1 MLELRRGA
9 TNKGRGVLLAG
20 AAWLALSGA
29 AQAQQPLATIP
40 AAPAPAPAVDDGLGD
55 TGYYLESD
63 LLIRDDANQKMIAR
77 GDVEARYQG
86 RTLRA
91 DEVVYDTKAEVIT
104 AHGHVTLINADGTAQ
119 FADDMTMDKDMKAG
133 FARGVSARLDKN
145 IKIAADSAVRRN
157 EQITELNKA
166 IYTPCEVCA
175 EKPNP
180 TWSIQADKVVQD
192 KNKHLV
198 YYHGATIRLWG
209 APLMYLPVFWHP
221 DPQTERR
228 SGFLVPKIGV
238 SKKRGFVYQQPYL
251 FVLSPSQDLVV
262 TPQIN
267 TKVNPFLNA
276 QYRKR
281 FYSGYVEARFGG
293 TYDRDFDNHG
303 DRFGEATAKSY
314 ILAKGLF
321 DIDEKWKWGFT
332 AERASQALIFDDYDI
347 SDVYAQR
354 GQFTAD
360 DRRLVSQIYT
370 TRQSD
375 RSYFSASMI
384 SVQGLRVVQVDS
396 TTGLANQFENSG
408 AFPLIGPLIEG
419 RWEPESHILGGRL
432 RVQGSG
438 VVLTRAESQF
448 GESPYSYPAYKGQ
461 DGVDSTRGT
470 LQGDWRA
477 SVILGSGLRV
487 EPFAQARGD
496 AYRVKDVFLPAAA
509 LAAGDTSSINYSRG
523 LGVAGL
529 DLSMPF
535 FKPLKHGGSIVLEP
549 MVQLA
554 TGSDSSR
561 VPIVVARNT
570 VTNDGVTTT
579 TTTYFNEDSTN
590 FELDET
596 NLFDVNKSP
605 GFDLYEGGTR
615 MNLGGRATVALG
627 DGRGGS
633 LLVGRSLRTKIDPL
647 MPTRAGLDQKQSDWI
662 VAATVTP
669 IRGINAFTRA
679 RFDDKSGSLNRIEAG
694 VDASISRGFGTVRY
708 LRDNKDTSGFRQE
721 NLDFVGDLKIRDNWG
736 LTALGR
742 LSYQDGNALPIDST
756 TGKRPDS
763 AWSWTRRDLGVYYKD
778 DCIRVDVVYQN
789 EDRYTQTSDNGL
801 RLRSDKSIVLRLT
814 LATLGD
820 TLYTD

>member
-1 MLELRRGA
+1 MMELRWGA
-9 TNKGRGVLLAG
+9 KETGRAVLLAG
-20 AAWLALSGA
+20 AAWLALAAS

-91 DEVVYDTKAEVIT
+91 DEVVYDTKTEVVT
-104 AHGHVTLINADGTAQ
+104 AHGHVTLINADGTAE
-119 FADDMTMDKDMKAG
+119 FANDMTMDKDLKAG
-133 FARGVSARLDKN
+133 FARGFSARLDKN
-145 IKIAADSAVRRN
+145 IKIASDSAVRRN
-157 EQITELNKA
+157 DKITELNKA

-175 EKPNP
+175 AKPNP

-198 YYHGATIRLWG
+198 YYHGATIRVFG
-209 APLMYLPVFWHP
+209 APLMYLPIFWHP

-228 SGFLVPKIGV
+228 SGFLVPKVSV
-238 SKKRGFVYQQPYL
+238 SKKRGFVYEQPYL
-251 FVLSPSQDLVV
+251 FALSPSQDLVV
-262 TPQIN
+262 TPQFN
-267 TKVNPFLNA
+267 TKVNPFLKA

-281 FYSGYVEARFGG
+281 FYSGYVEARVGL
-293 TYDRDFDNHG
+293 TYDKDFDNHG

-321 DIDEKWKWGFT
+321 DIDEKWKWGFS

-347 SDVYAQR
+347 NEVYQQR
-354 GQFTAD
+354 GQFSAD
-360 DRRLVSQIYT
+360 DHRLMSQIYT
-370 TRQSD
+370 TRQSE
-375 RSYFSASMI
+375 RSYLSASMI
-384 SVQGLRVVQVDS
+384 SVQGLRVVQVNS
-396 TTGLANQFENSG
+396 AGLANQFENSG
-408 AFPLIGPLIEG
+408 AFPLIGPMIEG

-438 VVLTRAESQF
+438 VVLTRSESQF
-448 GESPYSYPAYKGQ
+448 GEPPYAYAAYRGQ
-461 DGVDSTRGT
+461 DGVDSARGSIK
-470 LQGDWRA
+470 GEWRA

-496 AYRVKDVFLPAAA
+496 SYRVSDVFLPTGA
-509 LAAGDTSSINYSRG
+509 LAAGDTTTNINYSRG
-523 LGVAGL
+523 LGVAGV

-535 FKPLKHGGSIVLEP
+535 FKPLKDGGSVVLEP
-549 MVQLA
+549 LVQLA

-561 VPIVVARNT
+561 VPIVVARDPAGNPI
-570 VTNDGVTTT
+570 
-579 TTTYFNEDSTN
+579 YFNEDSTN

-615 MNLGGRATVALG
+615 MNVGGRATVKFA

-633 LLVGRSLRTKIDPL
+633 VLLGRSLRTKVDPL
-647 MPTRAGLDQKQSDWI
+647 MPTRAGLDQKASDWV

-669 IRGINAFTRA
+669 IRGITAFTRA
-679 RFDDKSGSLNRIEAG
+679 RFDDDTSKLNRLEAG
-694 VDASISRGFGTVRY
+694 LDASVARGFGSLRY
-708 LRDNKDTSGFRQE
+708 LKDNKDSSGFRQE
-721 NLDFVGDLKIRDNWG
+721 NLDFVGDYKIRENWG
-736 LTALGR
+736 VTALGR
-742 LSYQDGNALPIDST
+742 LSYQDARTFGLPT
-756 TGKRPDS
+756 S
-763 AWSWTRRDLGVYYKD
+763 ASKWSWTRRDLGVYYKD
-778 DCIRVDVVYQN
+778 DCVRVDMIYQN
-789 EDRYTQTSDNGL
+789 EDRYTQTTSGL
-801 RLRSDKSIVLRLT
+801 KLKSNESVVLRLT

-820 TLYTD
+820 TLYSD

>member
-1 MLELRRGA
+1 MLELRWGA
-9 TNKGRGVLLAG
+9 REKGRAVLLAG
-20 AAWLALSGA
+20 AAWLALAGS

-40 AAPAPAPAVDDGLGD
+40 AAPAPATAVDDGLGD

-91 DEVVYDTKAEVIT
+91 DEVIYDTKTEVVT

-119 FADDMTMDKDMKAG
+119 FADDMTMDKDLKAG
-133 FARGVSARLDKN
+133 FARGFSARLDKN

-157 EQITELNKA
+157 EKITEMNKA

-175 EKPNP
+175 EKPKP

-198 YYHGATIRLWG
+198 YYHGATIRMFG

-251 FVLSPSQDLVV
+251 FVISPSQDLVV
-262 TPQIN
+262 SPQIN

-281 FYSGYVEARFGG
+281 FYSGYVEARVGA
-293 TYDRDFDNHG
+293 TYDKDFDNHG

-321 DIDEKWKWGFT
+321 DVDEKWKWGFT

-354 GQFTAD
+354 GQYSAD
-360 DRRLVSQIYT
+360 DHRLMSQIYA

-384 SVQGLRVVQVDS
+384 SVQGLRVVQVDPG
-396 TTGLANQFENSG
+396 TGLANQFENSG
-408 AFPLIGPLIEG
+408 AFPLIGPLVEG

-432 RVQGSG
+432 RINGSG
-438 VVLTRAESQF
+438 VVLTRSESQF
-448 GESPYSYPAYKGQ
+448 GEPPYAYAAYKGQ
-461 DGVDSTRGT
+461 PGVDSARGT
-470 LQGDWRA
+470 IEGDWRA
-477 SVILGSGLRV
+477 SMILGPGLRV

-496 AYRVKDVFLPAAA
+496 AYRVDDVFLPPSA
-509 LAAGDTSSINYSRG
+509 LAAGDTKTGINYSRG
-523 LGVAGL
+523 LGVAGV
-529 DLSMPF
+529 DLSLPM
-535 FKPLKHGGSIVLEP
+535 FKPLKGGGSIVLEP
-549 MVQLA
+549 LVQLA
-554 TGSDSSR
+554 TGSDSSQ
-561 VPIVVARNT
+561 VPIVVARDAAGNPI
-570 VTNDGVTTT
+570 
-579 TTTYFNEDSTN
+579 YFNEDSTN

-615 MNLGGRATVALG
+615 MNVGGRATVKLA

-633 LLVGRSLRTKIDPL
+633 VLLGRSLRTKVDPL
-647 MPTRAGLDQKQSDWI
+647 MPTRAGLDQKASDWI

-669 IRGINAFTRA
+669 IRGVTAFTRA
-679 RFDDKSGSLNRIEAG
+679 RFDDDTSKLNRLEAG
-694 VDASISRGFGTVRY
+694 VDASVARGFASLRY
-708 LRDNKDTSGFRQE
+708 LKDNRDTSGLRQE
-721 NLDFVGDLKIRDNWG
+721 NLDFVGDYKVSEHWG
-736 LTALGR
+736 VTALGR
-742 LSYQDGNALPIDST
+742 LSYQDARAFGLPADRSE
-756 TGKRPDS
+756 
-763 AWSWTRRDLGVYYKD
+763 WSWTRRDLGVYYKD
-778 DCIRVDVVYQN
+778 DCIRVDVIYQN
-789 EDRYTQTSDNGL
+789 EDRYTQTSDSGL
-801 RLRSDKSIVLRLT
+801 RLRADQSVVLRLT

>member
-1 MLELRRGA
+1 MLELRWGA
-9 TNKGRGVLLAG
+9 REKGRAVLLAG
-20 AAWLALSGA
+20 AAWLALAGS

-63 LLIRDDANQKMIAR
+63 LLIRDDANKKMIAR

-91 DEVVYDTKAEVIT
+91 DEVVYDTKTEVVT

-119 FADDMTMDKDMKAG
+119 FADDMTMDKDLKAG
-133 FARGVSARLDKN
+133 FARGFSARLDKN

-157 EQITELNKA
+157 EKITELNKA

-175 EKPNP
+175 EKPKP

-198 YYHGATIRLWG
+198 YYHGATIRMFG

-251 FVLSPSQDLVV
+251 FVISPSQDLVV

-281 FYSGYVEARFGG
+281 FYSGYVEARVGG
-293 TYDRDFDNHG
+293 TYDKDFDNHG

-347 SDVYAQR
+347 GDVYAQR
-354 GQFTAD
+354 GQYSAD
-360 DRRLVSQIYT
+360 DHRLMSQIYA

-396 TTGLANQFENSG
+396 TTGLANRFENSG

-419 RWEPESHILGGRL
+419 RWEPESHVLGGRL
-432 RVQGSG
+432 RVKGSG
-438 VVLTRAESQF
+438 VVLTRSESQF
-448 GESPYSYPAYKGQ
+448 GEPPYAYTGYKGEA
-461 DGVDSTRGT
+461 GVDSVRGT
-470 LQGDWRA
+470 IEGDWRA
-477 SVILGSGLRV
+477 SMVLGSGLRV

-496 AYRVKDVFLPAAA
+496 SYRVEDVFLPPTA
-509 LAAGDTSSINYSRG
+509 LAAGDTATGINYSRG
-523 LGVAGL
+523 LGVAGV
-529 DLSMPF
+529 DLSLPL
-535 FKPLKHGGSIVLEP
+535 FKPLKGGGSVVLEP
-549 MVQLA
+549 LVQLA
-554 TGSDSSR
+554 TGSDSSQ
-561 VPIVVARNT
+561 VPIIVARDAAGNPI
-570 VTNDGVTTT
+570 
-579 TTTYFNEDSTN
+579 YFNEDSTN

-615 MNLGGRATVALG
+615 MNVGGRATVKFA

-633 LLVGRSLRTKIDPL
+633 VLLGRSLRSKADPL
-647 MPTRAGLDQKQSDWI
+647 MPTRAGLDQKASDWI

-669 IRGINAFTRA
+669 LRGVTAFTRA
-679 RFDDKSGSLNRIEAG
+679 RFDDDTSKLNRLEAG
-694 VDASISRGFGTVRY
+694 VDASVSRGFASLRY
-708 LRDNKDTSGFRQE
+708 LKDNRDTSGFRQE
-721 NLDFVGDLKIRDNWG
+721 NLDFNGDYKINENWG
-736 LTALGR
+736 VTALGR
-742 LSYQDGNALPIDST
+742 LSYQDARAFGLPAS
-756 TGKRPDS
+756 RS
-763 AWSWTRRDLGVYYKD
+763 EWSWTRRDLGVYYTD
-778 DCIRVDVVYQN
+778 DCIRVDVIYQN
-789 EDRYTQTSDNGL
+789 EDRYTQTSDAGL
-801 RLRSDKSIVLRLT
+801 RLRSDKSVVLRLT

>member
-1 MLELRRGA
+1 MLELRWGA
-9 TNKGRGVLLAG
+9 TEKGRAVLLAG
-20 AAWLALSGA
+20 AAWLVLAGS

-55 TGYYLESD
+55 NGYYLESD
-63 LLIRDDANQKMIAR
+63 LLIRDDANQQMIAR

-91 DEVVYDTKAEVIT
+91 DEVVYDTKTEVVT

-119 FADDMTMDKDMKAG
+119 FADDMTMDKDLKAG
-133 FARGVSARLDKN
+133 FARGFSARLDKN

-157 EQITELNKA
+157 EKITELNKA

-175 EKPNP
+175 EKPKP

-228 SGFLVPKIGV
+228 SGFLVPKIAL

-251 FVLSPSQDLVV
+251 FVISPSQDLVV
-262 TPQIN
+262 TPQFN

-281 FYSGYVEARFGG
+281 FYSGYVEARVGG
-293 TYDRDFDNHG
+293 TYDKDFDNHG

-314 ILAKGLF
+314 ILAKGAF

-347 SDVYAQR
+347 GDVYQQR
-354 GQFTAD
+354 GQFSAD
-360 DRRLVSQIYT
+360 DHRLMSQIYA

-384 SVQGLRVVQVDS
+384 SVQGLRVVQVNS
-396 TTGLANQFENSG
+396 AGLANQFENSG
-408 AFPLIGPLIEG
+408 AFPLIGPMVEG

-432 RVQGSG
+432 RLNGSG
-438 VVLTRAESQF
+438 VVLTRSESQF
-448 GESPYSYPAYKGQ
+448 GEPPYAYAAYKGQ
-461 DGVDSTRGT
+461 PGVDSIRGT
-470 LQGDWRA
+470 IEGDWRA
-477 SVILGSGLRV
+477 SMILGPGVRV
-487 EPFAQARGD
+487 EPFAQGRGD
-496 AYRVKDVFLPAAA
+496 AYRVDDVFLPPSA
-509 LAAGDTSSINYSRG
+509 LAAGDNTTSINYSRG
-523 LGVAGL
+523 LGVAGV
-529 DLSMPF
+529 DLSLPM
-535 FKPLKHGGSIVLEP
+535 FKPLKNGGSVVLEP
-549 MVQLA
+549 LVQLA
-554 TGSDSSR
+554 TGSNSSR
-561 VPIVVARNT
+561 VPIIVAR
-570 VTNDGVTTT
+570 GPATTQYPQGAPI
-579 TTTYFNEDSTN
+579 YFNEDSTN

-615 MNLGGRATVALG
+615 MNVGGRATVKFA

-633 LLVGRSLRTKIDPL
+633 VLLGRSLRTKVDPL
-647 MPTRAGLDQKQSDWI
+647 MPTRAGLDQKASDWI

-669 IRGINAFTRA
+669 IRGVTAFTRA
-679 RFDDKSGSLNRIEAG
+679 RFDDDTSKLNRLEAG
-694 VDASISRGFGTVRY
+694 VDASVTRGYLSLRY
-708 LRDNKDTSGFRQE
+708 LKDNKDTSGFRQE
-721 NLDFVGDLKIRDNWG
+721 NLDFSGDYKVSEHWG
-736 LTALGR
+736 VTALGR
-742 LSYQDGNALPIDST
+742 LSYQDARAFGLPAS
-756 TGKRPDS
+756 RS
-763 AWSWTRRDLGVYYKD
+763 EWSWTRRDLGVYYKD
-778 DCIRVDVVYQN
+778 DCIRLDVIYQN
-789 EDRYTQTSDNGL
+789 EDRYTQTATEGL
-801 RLRSDKSIVLRLT
+801 KLRADQSVVLRLT

>member
-1 MLELRRGA
+1 MLELRWGA
-9 TNKGRGVLLAG
+9 KGLKAADTGRAVLLAG
-20 AAWLALSGA
+20 AAWLALAGST
-29 AQAQQPLATIP
+29 QAQQSLVTIP
-40 AAPAPAPAVDDGLGD
+40 AAPAPPSAVDDGLGD

-63 LLIRDDANQKMIAR
+63 LLIRDDVNQKMIAR

-91 DEVVYDTKAEVIT
+91 DEVVYDTKTEVIT

-157 EQITELNKA
+157 DQITELNKA

-192 KNKHLV
+192 KTRHLV
-198 YYHGATIRLWG
+198 YYHGATIRMWG

-221 DPQTERR
+221 DPQTERQ
-228 SGFLVPKIGV
+228 SGFLVPKIGI
-238 SKKRGFVYQQPYL
+238 SKKRGLVYQQPYL
-251 FVLSPSQDLVV
+251 FVISPSQDLVL

-267 TKVNPFLNA
+267 TKVNPFLNV

-281 FYSGYVEARFGG
+281 FYSGYVEARVGG
-293 TYDRDFDNHG
+293 TYDKDFDNHG

-314 ILAKGLF
+314 ILAKGAF

-332 AERASQALIFDDYDI
+332 AERASQALIFDDYDVG
-347 SDVYAQR
+347 DVYQQR

-360 DRRLVSQIYT
+360 DHRLMSQIYA

-375 RSYFSASMI
+375 RSWFSASMI
-384 SVQGLRVVQVDS
+384 SVQGLRVVQVDPG
-396 TTGLANQFENSG
+396 TGLANQFENSG
-408 AFPLIGPLIEG
+408 AFPVIGPLVEG
-419 RWEPESHILGGRL
+419 RWEPESHVLGGRL

-438 VVLTRAESQF
+438 VVLTRSESQF
-448 GESPYSYPAYKGQ
+448 GEPPYAYTDYKGKA
-461 DGVDSTRGT
+461 GVDSARGT
-470 LQGDWRA
+470 AEADWRGNL
-477 SVILGSGLRV
+477 ILGPGLRV

-496 AYRVKDVFLPAAA
+496 AYRVNDVFIPTSA
-509 LAAGDTSSINYSRG
+509 LVAGDTTSINYSRG
-523 LGVAGL
+523 LGVAGV
-529 DLSMPF
+529 DLSLPM
-535 FKPLKHGGSIVLEP
+535 FKPLKDGGSVVLEP
-549 MVQLA
+549 LVQLA

-561 VPIVVARNT
+561 VPIVVARDPAGNPI
-570 VTNDGVTTT
+570 
-579 TTTYFNEDSTN
+579 YFNEDSTN

-615 MNLGGRATVALG
+615 MNIGGRATLKLA

-633 LLVGRSLRTKIDPL
+633 VLLGRSLRTKVDPL
-647 MPTRAGLDQKQSDWI
+647 MPTRAGLDQKASDWI

-679 RFDDKSGSLNRIEAG
+679 RFDDETSKLNRIEAG
-694 VDASISRGFGTVRY
+694 IDASSARGFGSLRY
-708 LRDNKDTSGFRQE
+708 LKDNKDTSGLRQE
-721 NLDFVGDLKIRDNWG
+721 NLDFIGDYKISTHWG
-736 LTALGR
+736 VTALGR
-742 LSYQDGNALPIDST
+742 LSYQDARAFGLPSSDS
-756 TGKRPDS
+756 K
-763 AWSWTRRDLGVYYKD
+763 WSWTRRDLGVYYKD
-778 DCIRVDVVYQN
+778 DCIRMDVIYQN
-789 EDRYTQTSDNGL
+789 EDRYTQTSDAGL
-801 RLRSDKSIVLRLT
+801 RLRADQSVVLRLT

-820 TLYTD
+820 TLYSD